1 VYAIKS
7 FAKIILF
14 KKMKTLTLFLIAIMT
29 LLGCNQSADRR
40 ATTVKQ
46 ETKDIETG
54 SDTVKTKRIAV
65 WHRFK
70 LESDSAI
77 AKMDNDLL
85 NLQAKLAKANSK
97 DRAKLD
103 DDYNKLKIEIA
114 RLKEKIRQKNV
125 AFDNDMQHAKDM
137 TLQENE
143 QFKKDVKNDIDKLGK
158 SVDQLFKDDKK

>member
-1 VYAIKS
+1 
-7 FAKIILF
+7 
-14 KKMKTLTLFLIAIMT
+14 MKTLTLFLIAIMT
-29 LLGCNQSADRR
+29 VLGCNQSADRR
-40 ATTVKQ
+40 VTTVKQ
-46 ETKDIETG
+46 EAKDSEPG

-125 AFDNDMQHAKDM
+125 AFDKDMQHAKDM

-158 SVDQLFKDDKK
+158 SVDQFFKDDKR

>member
-1 VYAIKS
+1 
-7 FAKIILF
+7 
-14 KKMKTLTLFLIAIMT
+14 
-29 LLGCNQSADRR
+29 
-40 ATTVKQ
+40 
-46 ETKDIETG
+46 
-54 SDTVKTKRIAV
+54 
-65 WHRFK
+65 
-70 LESDSAI
+70 
-77 AKMDNDLL
+77 MDNDLL